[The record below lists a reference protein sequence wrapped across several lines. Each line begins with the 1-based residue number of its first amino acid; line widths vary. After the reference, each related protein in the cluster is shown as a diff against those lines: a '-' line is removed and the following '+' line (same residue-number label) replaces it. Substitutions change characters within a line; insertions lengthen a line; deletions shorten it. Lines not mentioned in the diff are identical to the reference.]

1 MEVAL
6 LTVVQ
11 ERLRIPEEPYS
22 CVCTVDAK
30 EFQELLR
37 YIHSI
42 AESVRIRGEKDSLV
56 LSAKGENLAVT
67 RVIHAPD
74 MQCSESF
81 EQDFAVRYLSNF
93 VKGASLCER
102 LEVAMTQG
110 TPMRFTFPLP
120 PPGHCS
126 AAAAAM
132 AVDAEDL
139 SCLRFYVAPKI
150 DED

>member
-11 ERLRIPEEPYS
+11 ERLRIPDEPYA

-42 AESVRIRGEKDSLV
+42 AESDKQRAEYALCAFDQ
-56 LSAKGENLAVT
+56 
-67 RVIHAPD
+67 D
-74 MQCSESF
+74 MQCSEVF

-93 VKGASLCER
+93 VKGASLCDR
-102 LEVAMTQG
+102 LEIAMTHG

-120 PPGHCS
+120 APGQQS
-126 AAAAAM
+126 AGSM
-132 AVDAEDL
+132 SVDAEEG
-139 SCLRFYVAPKI
+139 SNLRFYVAPKI
-150 DED
+150 EED